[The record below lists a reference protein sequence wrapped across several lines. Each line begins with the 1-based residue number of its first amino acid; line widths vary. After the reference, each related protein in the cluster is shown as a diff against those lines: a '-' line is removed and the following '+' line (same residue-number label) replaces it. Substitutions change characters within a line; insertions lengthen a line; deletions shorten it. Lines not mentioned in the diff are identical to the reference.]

1 MESVYTYKHTYIHAI
16 NSTAPIKPRN
26 YEETHHMSHTFTR
39 YHQRCT
45 YIHTYI
51 HTYTYSTDP
60 ASHRKQDL
68 RGPPGIQESH
78 NDGCTACC
86 LWSRSLQFGITW
98 HFKSREHKIQNTKA
112 RTTTCKTQK
121 INYDEIVTFE
131 DLHTLNFRLSASL
144 SIHLYTHGYPL
155 SRSIIVQPSQS
166 ISRNR
171 IRM

>member
-1 MESVYTYKHTYIHAI
+1 MQSIAQHPSSPEIMKK
-16 NSTAPIKPRN
+16 PITCRTLLPV
-26 YEETHHMSHTFTR
+26 TTR
-39 YHQRCT
+39 DVHT

-51 HTYTYSTDP
+51 HTHTQLIRQVIESKISEAP
-60 ASHRKQDL
+60 L
-68 RGPPGIQESH
+68 GIQESH